1 MYFVMKQLII
11 ASGALSLMTYG
22 IRRSQ
27 YDVITY
33 DVIMEYEL
41 FGQHFKSKRYLLP
54 IIKSKISFV
63 NLGEK
68 P

>member
-33 DVIMEYEL
+33 DVIMEYVI
-41 FGQHFKSKRYLLP
+41 FIFPVKR
-54 IIKSKISFV
+54 IIWPT
-63 NLGEK
+63 L
-68 P
+68 